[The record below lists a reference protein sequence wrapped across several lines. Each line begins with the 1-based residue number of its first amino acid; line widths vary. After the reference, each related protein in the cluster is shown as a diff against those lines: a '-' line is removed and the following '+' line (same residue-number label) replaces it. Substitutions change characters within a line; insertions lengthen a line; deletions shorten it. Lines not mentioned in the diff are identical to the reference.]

1 MDLENTNVSATDTS
15 VTDNSS
21 SAEISQE
28 EISRLLDEPVQA
40 EDTKAEEGE
49 QKQVEK
55 VEEQKDNTIECPD
68 KFKNKDG
75 SPNIANILKS
85 YKELEP
91 LLAQKKAWEE
101 ERAGLLK
108 SKEELDAINRQKEQD
123 AIDSGYSSLQ
133 DMNQKKEIA
142 KIEVSE
148 YKQYVQYTD
157 EPAEVLKLLEQYAEN
172 PSEELME
179 QIEIEF
185 APEINK
191 KVAIK
196 ADRKERE
203 FEALNEQSAQTQK
216 YTNMESVI
224 SQSVE
229 ANSELF
235 GYKPFHDLFTRTL
248 YRFGDN
254 FTFEDAQVLMQAVND
269 LKLAFQQEFA
279 NEKNIKLENDKA
291 INSIASINTNSSAPV
306 ASQYSDADL
315 KKMSPSELAKVIS
328 KYI

>member
-1 MDLENTNVSATDTS
+1 MDLENTNVSATDAS

-28 EISRLLDEPVQA
+28 EISRLLDEPVQT

-49 QKQVEK
+49 QKKEVF
-55 VEEQKDNTIECPD
+55 EEQKDNTIECPD

-203 FEALNEQSAQTQK
+203 FEALNEQSAQTQM

>member
-21 SAEISQE
+21 SVEISQE
-28 EISRLLDEPVQA
+28 EISRLLDEPAQT
-40 EDTKAEEGE
+40 EGTKAEEGE
-49 QKQVEK
+49 QKQEV

-142 KIEVSE
+142 QIEVSE

-191 KVAIK
+191 RVAIK
-196 ADRKERE
+196 ADRKGRE
-203 FEALNEQSAQTQK
+203 FEALNEQSAQTQM
-216 YTNMESVI
+216 YTNLENVI

-315 KKMSPSELAKVIS
+315 KKMSQSELAKVIS